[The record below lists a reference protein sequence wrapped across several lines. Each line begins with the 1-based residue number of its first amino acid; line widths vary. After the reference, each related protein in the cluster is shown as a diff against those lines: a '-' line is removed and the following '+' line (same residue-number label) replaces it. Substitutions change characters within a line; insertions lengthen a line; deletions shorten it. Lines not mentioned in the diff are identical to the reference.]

1 MCRSATIASPRTA
14 RATIYSFLA
23 RFRPTILPL
32 FYDHALR
39 WASENLPGFF
49 GKEPRQLADFE
60 GLLFERT
67 IPFDQ
72 NTP

>member
-14 RATIYSFLA
+14 HATIYLFLA
-23 RFRPTILPL
+23 RFRPPVLPF
-32 FYDHALR
+32 FYGHALR
-39 WASENLPGFF
+39 WAPENLPGFF

-60 GLLFERT
+60 GLLFART